1 MATQAL
7 GSAAA
12 GLTTSQIGCSSSLS
26 RRMDG
31 GPCCKFWDSPETISQ
46 LETVRS
52 WIGKHYKKV
61 SELTLT
67 LNSRGSHNV
76 I

>member
-12 GLTTSQIGCSSSLS
+12 GLTSQVGCSSSLS

-31 GPCCKFWDSPETISQ
+31 GPCCKFWDSPEIISQ

-67 LNSRGSHNV
+67 LNSRGSH